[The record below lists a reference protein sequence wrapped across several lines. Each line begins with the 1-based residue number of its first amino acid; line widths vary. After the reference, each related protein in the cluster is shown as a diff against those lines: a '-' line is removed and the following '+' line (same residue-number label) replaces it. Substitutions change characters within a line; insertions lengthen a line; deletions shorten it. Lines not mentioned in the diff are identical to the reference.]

1 MMFGAL
7 SWALAWTAQLFL
19 APLLPAVMLTRIAD
33 PALRAFGFIDDQW
46 LCLTY
51 VGGVALLLAYRPWWT
66 SRLRLF
72 ADAGRMALTNYMLQ
86 VVVLDVLASGYGFG
100 LKLRPYAYVIAAVLM
115 FSIQAAFSRVWLA
128 RYRFGPLEWLWRTVT
143 YLRWQ
148 PLRRFVTDTASV

>member
-1 MMFGAL
+1 MLGAR
-7 SWALAWTAQLFL
+7 ALFEELVHPDA
-19 APLLPAVMLTRIAD
+19 
-33 PALRAFGFIDDQW
+33 GDQW

-51 VGGVALLLAYRPWWT
+51 VGGVALLLAYRPRWT

-72 ADAGRMALTNYMLQ
+72 ADAGRMALTNYMPQ

-100 LKLRPYAYVIAAVLM
+100 LKLRPSAYVIAAVLM